1 MRLIDTHAHLDSKQF
16 NADREEVIHRA
27 REEGIQIIT
36 MGTDLDSSEQ
46 AVQMAHKH
54 EIFAAVGIHP
64 HEADRFV
71 KDNQLETKV
80 LAQLEALL
88 QEERVVAVGEIG
100 LDYFKNYSPRES
112 QLIVFREQLALA
124 RRLKRPV
131 VIHDRDADEDLLE
144 ILRGSD
150 TIGVVHSFTGDVA
163 LARRILDFGFYLGV
177 NGIVTFPKSNI
188 LREAVKAIPLE
199 RLLVETDSPYLA
211 PVPQRGRRNEPL
223 YVSHVAE
230 CVARLRKI
238 SLEKLAEVTTEN
250 AVTLFGL
257 R

>member
-1 MRLIDTHAHLDSKQF
+1 MRLIDSHAHLDSKQF
-16 NADREEVIHRA
+16 NADRAEVIHRA
-27 REEGIQIIT
+27 LEADIQIIT

-46 AVQMAHKH
+46 AVRLAHKYG
-54 EIFAAVGIHP
+54 IFAAVGIHP
-64 HEADRFV
+64 HEAGRFA
-71 KDNQLETKV
+71 KDDQLDPKV
-80 LAQLEALL
+80 LTQLEALL
-88 QEERVVAVGEIG
+88 TEARVVAVGEIG
-100 LDYFKNYSPRES
+100 LDYFKNYSPRQS
-112 QLIVFREQLALA
+112 QLVGFREQLALA

-131 VIHDRDADEDLLE
+131 VIHDRDADEDLLQ
-144 ILRGSD
+144 ILRDSD

-163 LARRILDFGFYLGV
+163 LARRILDLGFYLGV

-211 PVPQRGRRNEPL
+211 PVPQRGKRNEPL
-223 YVSHVAE
+223 YVRHVAE
-230 CVARLRKI
+230 CVAQLRKI

-250 AVTLFGL
+250 SVTLFGL